1 MTITFKVIG
10 HSIAKE
16 DRANKAEKRR
26 ISNRH
31 QKSSMRDRVAGGKGG
46 RIYEWMD
53 GWMDTQTN
61 RQMDGWMDGCM
72 RGWMHGLID
81 G

>member
-26 ISNRH
+26 ISNGH

-46 RIYEWMD
+46 RIYGWMD
-53 GWMDTQTN
+53 GWIHRQTD
-61 RQMDGWMDGCM
+61 RWMDGCM